1 MDNGHLEDLRNHFDD
16 GYKLGHLDGI
26 LHAYQLVFLLID
38 SGVPTID
45 QLSSKLQLLITN
57 IEEEHNAAE
66 RII

>member
-1 MDNGHLEDLRNHFDD
+1 MDKGHLEDLHNHFND
-16 GYKLGHLDGI
+16 GYKFGHLDGI

-38 SGVPTID
+38 SGVLDID

-57 IEEEHNAAE
+57 IEEEKDAAN